1 MGVTSLEVDL
11 VSDIGGRRYII
22 MRDSEEMTMCTDAF
36 VIISGGSGVFLLVF
50 ALSPSAEHASHRVT
64 G

>member
-1 MGVTSLEVDL
+1 
-11 VSDIGGRRYII
+11 

>member
-11 VSDIGGRRYII
+11 VSDIGGRRYTS
-22 MRDSEEMTMCTDAF
+22 MRGSENMTMCTDAS
-36 VIISGGSGVFLLVF
+36 VIISGGSGGFLLVF
-50 ALSPSAEHASHRVT
+50 ALSPSTEYASHRVT